1 MGGAGLQQSRRMAG
15 RKKDVMTERGVEKL
29 HTLLFGGERELVNIK
44 FFPGS
49 DRGLT
54 ADQLAGEA
62 ESSISTALAGD
73 LVDNPPLSGVT
84 KASLT

>member
-1 MGGAGLQQSRRMAG
+1 
-15 RKKDVMTERGVEKL
+15 MTERGMERI
-29 HTLLFGGERELVNIK
+29 HALLFGGERKLVNIK

-62 ESSISTALAGD
+62 ESAISSVLAGD
-73 LVDNPPLSGVT
+73 LADNPPLSGLT
-84 KASLT
+84 KASLV

>member
-1 MGGAGLQQSRRMAG
+1 
-15 RKKDVMTERGVEKL
+15 MTERGVEKL
-29 HTLLFGGERELVNIK
+29 RALLFGEERELANLK

-49 DRGLT
+49 ARGLM

-62 ESSISTALAGD
+62 ESSISGALTGD
-73 LVDNPPLSGVT
+73 MNDNPPLSGVT

>member
-1 MGGAGLQQSRRMAG
+1 
-15 RKKDVMTERGVEKL
+15 MTERGVEKL

-54 ADQLAGEA
+54 ADQLAGAA
-62 ESSISTALAGD
+62 ESAISSVLAGD
-73 LVDNPPLSGVT
+73 LADNPPLSGVA
-84 KASLT
+84 KASLV

>member
-1 MGGAGLQQSRRMAG
+1 
-15 RKKDVMTERGVEKL
+15 MTERGVDKL
-29 HTLLFGGERELVNIK
+29 HSLLFGGERELVNIK

-62 ESSISTALAGD
+62 ESAISAAFSEGLK
-73 LVDNPPLSGVT
+73 DNPPLSGRA
-84 KASLT
+84 KASLG